1 MANSLR
7 TSDYGQ
13 YSHINKNTMREKVML
28 EIGGH
33 LVSEELI
40 KENFICNLEKCK
52 GACCIEGDSGAPLNE
67 DELAI
72 LEEIYPKV
80 KPYMTAK
87 GIEAIEQQ
95 GTSVKDFE
103 GDYTTTCV
111 DTNKECAYVTWE
123 NGITKCAIEKAY
135 EDKVIDWKK
144 PISCHLYPIRLT
156 QYPEFD
162 MLHYDRWII
171 CSDACTFGNEH
182 KVKVY
187 QFLKEPLIRKYGE
200 DWYEELEEN
209 INVLNKG

>member
-1 MANSLR
+1 
-7 TSDYGQ
+7 
-13 YSHINKNTMREKVML
+13 MREKVML

-111 DTNKECAYVTWE
+111 DVNKECAYVTWE

-162 MLHYDRWII
+162 MLHYDIWSI
-171 CSDACTFGNEH
+171 CSSACTFGNEH

-187 QFLKEPLIRKYGE
+187 QFLKEPLIRKYGP
-200 DWYEELEEN
+200 DWYDELEEN
-209 INVLNKG
+209 IAILNKG